1 MNFLAGTSIIQPTTA
16 TIADKQL
23 RPLLFDESIQV
34 LSTFELNQMASLT
47 YNDVTCD
54 DMFQLIE
61 RICSK
66 PLDHTPLSIQKAL
79 VVTKHVLIYGQEK
92 TVNHG
97 YGLQDYFKA
106 LTTFNTVLMTQQQ
119 GGALAFFQSIQGG
132 GVDKGGPVRQAA
144 EDLVQLLSNINELQR
159 IRNASASQ
167 ESLVPVGDDKVA
179 FVTDEV
185 RHHILKQRIAKERQI
200 QIKSNLAKAD
210 NGFGAGYSASDG
222 KSVVGAAHGIEEMIK
237 IAKLQKQSFSD
248 DNSRPPGYKTEEE
261 RILEELQAEAEAAKA
276 ASQSA
281 SAPEP
286 DLLGFGTMPTTT
298 APEKEVD
305 LLGFHGTT
313 ISSSSSSAAAAAP
326 YQAQIGD
333 LLGGSGLG
341 YTSTQ
346 ATSDPF
352 GLGTISSSVPA
363 TGTGTMN
370 HSLLDLGMT
379 HTVPAPALDPFA
391 SLGGPIS
398 NNTPL
403 SMTQQSTVGE
413 VNSLASAMTTM
424 GLGMS
429 SLTNTAQQQQQ
440 QPPPTMGSAA
450 DRFAALDALAATN
463 PPPTTN
469 SDALAAES
477 KIMAF
482 SSSLNTDDVGFNPIT
497 ATLNYNSHYQQSG
510 LSMSSSTSSAA
521 ATADLYSYMPTT
533 TGMGMPSLPPLPVP
547 DNMIRPGSGHVAK
560 SYGDV
565 GDHDAEDN
573 PWVMGGAAGTGLQ
586 PVGPAPGTAPPPPP
600 PTF

>member
-1 MNFLAGTSIIQPTTA
+1 MNFLAGTSILQPTTA

-54 DMFQLIE
+54 DIFQLIE

-144 EDLVQLLSNINELQR
+144 KDLVQLLSNIHELQR

-248 DNSRPPGYKTEEE
+248 DNSRPSGYKTEEE

-286 DLLGFGTMPTTT
+286 DLLGFGSMPTTT

-305 LLGFHGTT
+305 LLGFHDTT
-313 ISSSSSSAAAAAP
+313 VSSSSSSAAAAAP
-326 YQAQIGD
+326 YQAQVGD

-341 YTSTQ
+341 YPSTQ
-346 ATSDPF
+346 APSDPF
-352 GLGTISSSVPA
+352 GLGTMSSSVPA
-363 TGTGTMN
+363 TGTMN
-370 HSLLDLGMT
+370 NSLLDLGVT
-379 HTVPAPALDPFA
+379 HTVPTPALDPFA

-403 SMTQQSTVGE
+403 SMTQQSTISE

-424 GLGMS
+424 GLGTS
-429 SLTNTAQQQQQ
+429 SLTSTAQ
-440 QPPPTMGSAA
+440 QPPPAMGSAA

-463 PPPTTN
+463 LTTITN

-510 LSMSSSTSSAA
+510 LNMSSSSSAA
-521 ATADLYSYMPTT
+521 ATAEMYSYMPTT
-533 TGMGMPSLPPLPVP
+533 TGMGMSSLPPLPVP

-573 PWVMGGAAGTGLQ
+573 PWVMGGAAGTGLE